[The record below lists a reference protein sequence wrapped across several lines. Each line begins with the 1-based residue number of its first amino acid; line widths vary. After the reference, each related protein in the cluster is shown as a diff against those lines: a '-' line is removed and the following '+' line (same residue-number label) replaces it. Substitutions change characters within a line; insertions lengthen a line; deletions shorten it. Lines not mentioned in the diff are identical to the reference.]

1 MSNKYDSYKDS
12 GIDWIGDVPSHWE
25 SWKISHAF
33 NRIGSG
39 TTPESG
45 NPIYHENGTI
55 NWLNTGDLNDG
66 VLDSCSKK
74 ITTKAL
80 EDYSSLKLFP
90 TGSLVMAMYGATIG
104 KTAILNFETTTN
116 QACCV
121 FCDSSIIDLKF
132 LQYWFIGNKE
142 QIINLAIGGGQPN
155 ISQNILKDIRVWCP
169 DYSEQVSLTQFLDH
183 KTTQIDHLIAKKE
196 QFIQL
201 LEEERVAVINQAV
214 TKGLDPSVPMKD
226 SGIEWLGEIPVHW
239 EVILFKRVISKIKDG
254 THGTFQRLSEGHPF
268 LSAKNV
274 YDDGLKISETE
285 SLISENDYLEITKNG
300 FPKRNDLLITCVGTI
315 GRTFVYDLDEPFA
328 FQRSVTFIRFNENI
342 NPDYYKFYVQSS
354 IYQNLLISLAKTSAQ
369 SGIYMNDL
377 MNTYALKTPSNE
389 QNKIVEFLKI
399 KTHEID
405 KIVLKA
411 QQEIVLLKEYKTALI
426 SEVVTGKV
434 DVSTSSTQVLET
446 KN

>member
-1 MSNKYDSYKDS
+1 MKKYDSYKDS
-12 GIDWIGDVPSHWE
+12 GIEWIGEVPSHWE

-66 VLDSCSKK
+66 ILDSCSKK
-74 ITTKAL
+74 ITTQAL

-169 DYSEQVSLTQFLDH
+169 DYSEQASLTQFLDY

-214 TKGLDPSVPMKD
+214 TKGLDPNVSMKD
-226 SGIEWLGEIPVHW
+226 SGVEWLGEIPEHW
-239 EVILFKRVISKIKDG
+239 EVKKIKSVTKKIG
-254 THGTFQRLSEGHPF
+254 SGVTPKGGAEIYELTGIPLLRSQ
-268 LSAKNV
+268 NV
-274 YDDGLKISETE
+274 YFDGFRLDNVAYITR
-285 SLISENDYLEITKNG
+285 EIHDSMKNSQVLFG
-300 FPKRNDLLITCVGTI
+300 DVLLNITGGSI
-315 GRTFVYDLDEPFA
+315 GRCYYVTNEFEEANVNQHVCIVRPNERIITEFLYYVLSSTLGQQQIDLCQTGGNREALNFEQLKNFCLILPSIDEQHEIVYKLKKTLNA
-328 FQRSVTFIRFNENI
+328 
-342 NPDYYKFYVQSS
+342 
-354 IYQNLLISLAKTSAQ
+354 ISLTIEKLSKE
-369 SGIYMNDL
+369 IEL
-377 MNTYALKTPSNE
+377 INE
-389 QNKIVEFLKI
+389 F
-399 KTHEID
+399 
-405 KIVLKA
+405 
-411 QQEIVLLKEYKTALI
+411 KTALI
-426 SEVVTGKV
+426 SEVITGKL
-434 DVSTSSTQVLET
+434 DVRNEKL
-446 KN
+446 N